1 MRIDEIKK
9 QYSVRIIEAITGRDG
24 SGKGYIC
31 PFCGSGSGPKGTG
44 LGESKD
50 KAGHRQP
57 GKYHCFACLWTGDG
71 LDMIGKLYGI
81 DNVTDQVRKA
91 ETILHIPL
99 LDSSEREAGLPAGSF
114 KKPEENKAF
123 NWDDEI
129 SLEEPEEI
137 KTNDNENKN
146 TIQNNED
153 LRAEIIREME
163 AAKAALTESS
173 KGLSYLLAR
182 GITQD
187 KLIKKLGFINYYGR
201 EGMNSPAIMIP
212 DSQDSYT
219 ARSIVYNDGRKVRKR
234 KGGERQ
240 GYFNS
245 GILDNP
251 PLVVYIVE
259 GQFDALSIMEVGG
272 QAIATGGQG
281 NHLPEEI
288 LKHGKKP
295 YFIILPD
302 NDRQKDGSPDYGRG
316 KGYTKGKELYEALNA
331 AGIKAFFINTA
342 DPEQWPADI
351 KDANEYLVKNR
362 AAFTEL
368 IRSHAQVIEDK
379 LLGRVSG
386 YLQDFINQA
395 AGNTP
400 PIATGFDNLDKALE
414 GGLHAGLIVVGAIS
428 SLGKTTWAL
437 NLAENMA
444 AAGQD
449 VLFISL
455 EMSRFELISKL
466 ISKGTAE
473 TCINKRSSLS
483 LAKTN
488 LGISDFTRYNHYRPE
503 ELELIQNSFGKFK
516 DTTAKHLYIKEGIG
530 DIGTAEIKKYIE
542 IHKEITGKLPIIII
556 DYLQIL
562 APADARST
570 DKQNTDKN
578 TVELKRISRDY
589 NTPVIAISSFN
600 RENYTAPVNMAAF
613 KESGSVEYSSDL
625 LIALQYFGMDFM
637 EGEKAQAREERIRL
651 LFKENKLK
659 ARKGQPVQIQLKI
672 LKNRSG
678 SLADMGFNYY
688 PMFNLYRPVKD

>member
-31 PFCGSGSGPKGTG
+31 PFCNSGSGPKGTG

-50 KAGHRQP
+50 KAGNRQP
-57 GKYHCFACLWTGDG
+57 GKYHCFACEWTGDG

-81 DNVTDQVRKA
+81 DSVIDQVRKA
-91 ETILHIPL
+91 ETLLHIPL
-99 LDSSEREAGLPAGSF
+99 LDSSEREAGISSGSF
-114 KKPEENKAF
+114 KKAEENKAL
-123 NWDDEI
+123 NWADEI
-129 SLEEPEEI
+129 TQEEPEEI
-137 KTNDNENKN
+137 KNNDNQNKN
-146 TIQNNED
+146 DIQIDEN
-153 LRAEIIREME
+153 LKREIIAEME
-163 AAKAALTESS
+163 AAKAALPESE

-187 KLIKKLGFINYYGR
+187 NLIKKLGFIKYYGR

-219 ARSIVYNDGRKVRKR
+219 ARSIIYNDGRKVRKR

-245 GILDNP
+245 EILNNP

-259 GQFDALSIMEVGG
+259 GQFDALSIMEVGF
-272 QAIATGGQG
+272 QAIATGGNG
-281 NHLPEEI
+281 KNLPEEI
-288 LKHGKKP
+288 LKHDKKP

-302 NDRQKDGSPDYGRG
+302 NDRTKNGQPDFSKG
-316 KGYTKGKELYEALNA
+316 KGYPKGKELYEKLNA
-331 AGIKAFFINTA
+331 SGVNAFFINTS
-342 DPEQWPADI
+342 DPKQWPADI
-351 KDANEYLVKNR
+351 KDANEYLVKDR

-368 IRSHAQVIEDK
+368 IRSHAKIIEDK

-400 PIATGFDNLDKALE
+400 PIATGFSNLDKALE

-444 AAGQD
+444 TAGQD

-455 EMSRFELISKL
+455 EMSQFELIAKL
-466 ISKGTAE
+466 ISRATAE
-473 TCINKRSSLS
+473 ECINKGLPLS
-483 LAKTN
+483 LAKSN
-488 LGISDFTRYNHYRPE
+488 LGVSDFTRYNHYRPE
-503 ELELIQNSFGKFK
+503 ETELIQNSFKQFK
-516 DTTAKHLYIKEGIG
+516 DNAANHLYIREGIG
-530 DIGTAEIKKYIE
+530 NIGTAEIKKYIE
-542 IHKEITGKLPIIII
+542 IHKKITGRVPIVIV

-600 RENYTAPVNMAAF
+600 RENYTAPVNMSSY

-625 LIALQYFGMDFM
+625 LIGLQFFGMDFL
-637 EGEKAQAREERIRL
+637 EGEKQQAREERIRQL
-651 LFKENKLK
+651 IKENKLRAK
-659 ARKGQPVQIQLKI
+659 KGQPVQIQLKI

-688 PMFNLYRPVKD
+688 PMFNLYRAVKD